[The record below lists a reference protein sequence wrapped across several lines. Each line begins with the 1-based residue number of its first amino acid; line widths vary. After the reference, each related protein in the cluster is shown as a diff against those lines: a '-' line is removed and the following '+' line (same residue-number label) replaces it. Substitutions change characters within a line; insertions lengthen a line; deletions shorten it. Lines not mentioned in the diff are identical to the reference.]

1 MKVQLL
7 HHLEDTS
14 GDSNGKQWRRV
25 KILCETLGEYPK
37 KVAFDSASMSVAE
50 KLAGIAEGSEIDVEF
65 NPVSREYN
73 GKWYTN
79 VNIWKVEGG
88 SQRATGP
95 APKTAA
101 PQATPEEHDDLP
113 F

>member
-1 MKVQLL
+1 MKVKLL
-7 HHLEDTS
+7 QHLEDTS

-37 KVAFDSASMSVAE
+37 KIAFDSGSMSVAE
-50 KLAGIAEGSEIDVEF
+50 KMANIAEGSEIDVEF

-88 SQRATGP
+88 TQRATGP
-95 APKTAA
+95 APKTSA
-101 PQATPEEHDDLP
+101 PQANTEEQDDLP

>member
-1 MKVQLL
+1 MKVKLL
-7 HHLEDTS
+7 QHLEDTS

-95 APKTAA
+95 APKTAT

>member
-1 MKVQLL
+1 MKVKLL
-7 HHLEDTS
+7 QHLEDTS
-14 GDSNGKQWRRV
+14 GESNGKQWRRV
-25 KILCETLGEYPK
+25 KILCETLGDYPK

-50 KLAGIAEGSEIDVEF
+50 KMANIAEGSEIDVEF

-88 SQRATGP
+88 SQRSMPQGT
-95 APKTAA
+95 TT
-101 PQATPEEHDDLP
+101 QATPEEEIGDLP